1 MKRVRPFVWAFLLL
15 LPYTLSASPIA
26 YQEAVRAA
34 QRENKP
40 LYIYFYTD
48 SCGYCKM
55 MDKEVLGDKEISNL
69 LKRDFIY
76 VRINAEKT
84 TDIAKLYGVKGFPSS
99 WFLESTGARIV
110 EAPGYIQ
117 KPLFKKV
124 LQYVSGGHYKSMDV
138 NTYLRKR

>member
-1 MKRVRPFVWAFLLL
+1 MKRVLILICVALLC
-15 LPYTLSASPIA
+15 LPSALGASGTT

-40 LYIYFYTD
+40 LYLYFYSD

-55 MDKEVLGDKEISNL
+55 MDKEVLGDKEIGNL
-69 LKRDFIY
+69 LKRDFVY

-84 TDIAKLYGVKGFPSS
+84 EDIAKLYGVRGFPSS
-99 WFLESTGARIV
+99 WFLESSGARIV

-124 LQYVSGGHYKSMDV
+124 LQYVSGGYYRTMDV
-138 NTYLRKR
+138 NAYLKKH